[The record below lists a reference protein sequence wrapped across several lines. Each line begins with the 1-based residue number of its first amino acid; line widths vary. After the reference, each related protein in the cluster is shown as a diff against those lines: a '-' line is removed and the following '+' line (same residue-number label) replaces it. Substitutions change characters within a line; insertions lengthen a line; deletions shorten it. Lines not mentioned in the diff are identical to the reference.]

1 LPRKTE
7 DIRLENLVK
16 LLLELFKSDS
26 TREELKK
33 SLKVGT
39 STLSYLISELMKLG
53 FIEESRRIYNLGRPS
68 QVVGL
73 KKDAWNILG
82 IKIGREAVSG
92 VLFDSKNNELERFSR
107 PIFSNMRA
115 NSGYEKA
122 LRDVLNYFKSLKMPL
137 LGIGV
142 CASGTVDSHKGRI
155 VYSPVMNVKDF
166 SISGIIENIFGK
178 LPVSVLNDVDS
189 LATLEAF
196 LNPEKDALLVSY
208 GIGIGASYIH
218 EGRVFNP
225 VRGLSSF
232 EIGHVI
238 VENKGN
244 CYCGQ
249 IGCLEYHSSEYAILK
264 HYLGIKKSFKYF
276 IEKEEEVFRNS
287 LIELREKARNPDDLL
302 LEAYK
307 KAFHYLALVLGD
319 LIVILKPARVI
330 LFGEGVVGD
339 WMAELL
345 KEQIFQRF
353 NSLVIGNFEME
364 VEHQIKFWEEG
375 AAFSA
380 LLNFLPL
387 LVASKRAN

>member
-1 LPRKTE
+1 MSRKAE
-7 DIRLENLVK
+7 DIRLQNLTK
-16 LLLELFKSDS
+16 LLFELFKGDS

-53 FIEESRRIYNLGRPS
+53 FVEESKRVYSGGRPL

-92 VLFDSKNNELERFSR
+92 VLFDSKSTELERFSR
-107 PIFSNMRA
+107 PIFSNMRT
-115 NSGYEKA
+115 NTGYEMA
-122 LRDVLNYFKSLKMPL
+122 LRDVLNHFKSLKVPL
-137 LGIGV
+137 FGVGV
-142 CASGTVDSHKGRI
+142 CVSGIVDSYKGKI
-155 VYSPVMNVKDF
+155 VYSPVMNVENLN
-166 SISGIIENIFGK
+166 ISKIIENILGE

-189 LATLEAF
+189 LATLKAF

-218 EGRVFNP
+218 DGKVFNT
-225 VRGLSSF
+225 VKGLSSF
-232 EIGHVI
+232 EIGHI
-238 VENKGN
+238 VVDETGD

-249 IGCLEYHSSEYAILK
+249 VGCLEYHASEYAILR
-264 HYLGIKKSFKYF
+264 HYQGVKESFKYF

-287 LIELREKARNPDDLL
+287 LIELRKKAQNPDDSLL
-302 LEAYK
+302 KVYK
-307 KAFHYLALVLGD
+307 KAFNYLALTLGN
-319 LIVILKPARVI
+319 LITILKPVKVI
-330 LFGEGVVGD
+330 LFGEGIVGD

-353 NSLVIGNFEME
+353 NPLMIGSFEIE
-364 VEHQIKFWEEG
+364 VERQIKFWEEG
-375 AAFSA
+375 AAFSV
-380 LLNFLPL
+380 LLNSLPL
-387 LVASKRAN
+387 YVASKRIN